1 MEAGTSD
8 AKRERHQKS
17 MNATRD
23 FVANQTAIV
32 TVRNPGH
39 PVPTP
44 AGAPGFGIFSPHS
57 LKQSEKE
64 ALKQSFLES
73 LKHIKSR
80 AEALRQ
86 SVTALL
92 DLGVTPQQLVAWAK
106 DAGCADRY
114 SQKLLSQIFLDLG
127 IRRREPGA
135 GPKPYREAILI
146 ERYVRELHGENAHRF
161 LRAACHV
168 AKARDEGKF
177 PLIENETP
185 EPSNPYPDQG

>member
-1 MEAGTSD
+1 
-8 AKRERHQKS
+8 

-23 FVANQTAIV
+23 FIANQTAIV
-32 TVRNPGH
+32 MVRNAGH

-44 AGAPGFGIFSPHS
+44 RGAPVFGIFSPHS
-57 LKQSEKE
+57 PKQQEKE
-64 ALKQSFLES
+64 ALKQSFLDS
-73 LKHIKSR
+73 LKNIKSR

-92 DLGVTPQQLVAWAK
+92 DLGITPQQLVAWAK
-106 DAGCADRY
+106 DAGHADRY
-114 SQKLLSQIFLDLG
+114 SQKLLSQIFLELG

-135 GPKPYREAILI
+135 GPKPSQEAILI
-146 ERYVRELHGENAHRF
+146 ERYVRQLHGEDAHRF

-168 AKARDEGKF
+168 AKARDDGEF
-177 PLIENETP
+177 PVIENETA